1 MPIQI
6 AMRILGNPLASV
18 AGTSFVLFATCC
30 CAAHAISCACTAV
43 AVCALSCIFC
53 TVPTVTFLAVSAAA
67 CTATLVPA
75 VAAPAVTVA
84 VAFTVSTVAVLAA
97 CCAPARATRD
107 TASEVLL
114 YAVLDAALYDACT
127 VFPAR
132 DVDRHG
138 ELFANGCTPRSTG
151 LFLLFRTARL
161 ISLVTASLT
170 APAVDFARPTT

>member
-30 CAAHAISCACTAV
+30 CAARAISCACTAV

-107 TASEVLL
+107 TA
-114 YAVLDAALYDACT
+114 CT

-132 DVDRHG
+132 DVGRHG
-138 ELFANGCTPRSTG
+138 EFFDDGCTPRSTG

>member
-1 MPIQI
+1 
-6 AMRILGNPLASV
+6 MRALGKPLASV
-18 AGTSFVLFATCC
+18 AGTSCVLFATYC
-30 CAAHAISCACTAV
+30 CAARAISCACTAV

-75 VAAPAVTVA
+75 VAALALTVA
-84 VAFTVSTVAVLAA
+84 AAFTVSAVAVLAA
-97 CCAPARATRD
+97 CCAACAPARAACD

-170 APAVDFARPTT
+170 VPDIDFARPKT

>member
-1 MPIQI
+1 
-6 AMRILGNPLASV
+6 MRILGNPLASV

-30 CAAHAISCACTAV
+30 CAARAISCACTAV

-75 VAAPAVTVA
+75 VAAPALTVA

-97 CCAPARATRD
+97 CCAACAPARAACD

-114 YAVLDAALYDACT
+114 YAVLDATLYDACT